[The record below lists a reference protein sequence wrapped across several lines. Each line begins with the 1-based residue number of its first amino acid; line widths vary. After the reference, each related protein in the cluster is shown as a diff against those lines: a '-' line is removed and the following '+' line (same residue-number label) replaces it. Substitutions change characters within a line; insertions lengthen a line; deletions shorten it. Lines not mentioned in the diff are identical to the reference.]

1 MLERGSLLLVM
12 AFFLLHLS
20 SRHPQFVLLF
30 FFWVTCFDHSFAS
43 SSFPY
48 YSSLLSSHLSL
59 SSTHRR
65 RPVGCFP
72 SSTSF
77 SSLLLI
83 SFALFLPLTFSSL
96 VAPYRYRQENVRLF
110 WFCFCF
116 YFPSFFPFFSSS
128 FLNEI
133 KSIMD
138 GTQCA

>member
-30 FFWVTCFDHSFAS
+30 FFWVTCFDRSFAS
-43 SSFPY
+43 SYFPY
-48 YSSLLSSHLSL
+48 YSLLSSHLSL

-72 SSTSF
+72 SSTYF